1 MSSLLTT
8 DQIAQ
13 ALPPSLKG
21 AATDEL
27 TDKINN
33 IITDPVMAEEVRNNF
48 LSYTKVLQE
57 GRFKTEDYL
66 NAVIYVSHK
75 LTGMSNQDAYAKTFP
90 TRMANLIAQ
99 GTSTKDI
106 SSYVSM
112 YNKGK
117 LVNLILQQSLVPT
130 WVLNADVYQ
139 KAINTQADLMCNAQ
153 SELVRTQAA
162 NSLLTHL
169 AKPKE
174 AGPLINID
182 MRDSSGMEELKDMMT
197 RVAQSQRQAI
207 GAGMTA
213 KQIAEMPLIEGEAT
227 RVPR

>member
-1 MSSLLTT
+1 MLTT

-13 ALPPSLKG
+13 ALPPALKG

-48 LSYTKVLQE
+48 ISYTKVLQE

-66 NAVIYVSHK
+66 NAVVYVSHK

-90 TRMANLIAQ
+90 NRMANLIAQ
-99 GTSTKDI
+99 GTSAKDI

-117 LVNLILQQSLVPT
+117 LVNLIMQQTLVPT
-130 WVLNADVYQ
+130 WVLNADVFQ
-139 KAINTQADLMCNAQ
+139 KAINVQADLMLNAV
-153 SELVRTQAA
+153 SEKVRTDAA

-174 AGPLINID
+174 VGPLINID
-182 MRDSSGMEELKDMMT
+182 NRSVDGINQLEDMLK
-197 RVAQSQRQAI
+197 RLAQTQIEAVSQ
-207 GAGMTA
+207 GVTA
-213 KQIAEMPLIEGEAT
+213 KQIAEMPLIEGEAR
-227 RVPR
+227 RVG